1 MEPIIGSSPS
11 PAAAADLIKDSDI
24 KNFAED
30 VVRTSMDVPVLVDFW
45 APWCG
50 PCKQL
55 TPMIEKA
62 VTAAAGKVK
71 LVKVNIDENQA
82 IAQQLRIQSIPAV
95 YAFKQGQ
102 PVDGFVG
109 ALPESQIRAFIE
121 RLIGG
126 AIGPTPVEETLE
138 AARAALEAGDT
149 GEALQA
155 FAAVLDAEPDN
166 VAAQA
171 GLARCY
177 VAEGELE
184 AAADILDQVAA
195 EHAGDPEIVGA
206 RAALTLAQDALAAAD
221 PDETAALTGR
231 IDANPQDYEARFE
244 LAVALNAGGRR
255 EEAVDQL
262 LAIIKA
268 NRGWNDEA
276 ARKQL
281 LTFFEAW
288 GPTDPFT
295 VDSRRQLSTILFS

>member
-1 MEPIIGSSPS
+1 MEPIIGSSPA
-11 PAAAADLIKDSDI
+11 PAGDLIKDSDI

-30 VVRTSMDVPVLVDFW
+30 VVHASEEVPVLVDFW

-55 TPMIEKA
+55 TPLIEKA
-62 VTAAAGKVK
+62 VTAAGGKVK
-71 LVKVNIDENQA
+71 LVKINIDENQA

-95 YAFKQGQ
+95 YAFQQGK

-126 AIGPTPVEETLE
+126 AIGPTPVEETL
-138 AARAALEAGDT
+138 AAAKAAMDAGDT
-149 GEALQA
+149 GDALQA
-155 FAAVLDAEPDN
+155 FAAVLDAEPEN
-166 VAAQA
+166 LAGRA

-184 AAADILDQVAA
+184 AAAEMLGQIAD
-195 EHAGDPEIVGA
+195 EHAGDSDVAGA
-206 RAALTLAQDALAAAD
+206 RAALALAEDALAAAD
-221 PDETAALTGR
+221 PDETAVLQGR
-231 IDANPQDYEARFE
+231 IESNPLDFEARFD
-244 LAVALNAGGRR
+244 LAAALNAGGQRD
-255 EEAVDQL
+255 EAVDQL

-268 NRGWNDEA
+268 NRAWNDEA

-295 VDSRRQLSTILFS
+295 VDSRRRLSTILFS

>member
-1 MEPIIGSSPS
+1 MEPIIGSSPA
-11 PAAAADLIKDSDI
+11 PAADLIKDSDI

-30 VVRTSMDVPVLVDFW
+30 VVRASMEVPVIVDFW

-62 VTAAAGKVK
+62 VAAAGGKVK
-71 LVKVNIDENQA
+71 LVKINIDENQA

-95 YAFKQGQ
+95 YAFQQGQ

-138 AARAALEAGDT
+138 SAKAALEAGDT

-195 EHAGDPEIVGA
+195 EHAGDPDVAGA
-206 RAALTLAQDALAAAD
+206 RAALKLAEEALAAAD
-221 PDETAALTGR
+221 PDETAALTAR
-231 IDANPQDYEARFE
+231 IDTDPKDYEARFE

-262 LAIIKA
+262 LAIIEA

-295 VDSRRQLSTILFS
+295 VDSRRRLSTILFS